1 MAIVVLSDTPNITSE
16 HYDMVA
22 AEAGIR
28 SALPDGCHTYIAGLG
43 PDGSSW
49 REVSV
54 WETPSQARDFMDN
67 ALRPAMERAGASPI
81 WGPPVKWEAHE
92 LLV

>member
-1 MAIVVLSDTPNITSE
+1 MAIVVLSDTPNMTSE
-16 HYDMVA
+16 QYDKVA

-28 SALPDGCHTYIAGLG
+28 SALPDGCQTYIAGLG

-49 REVSV
+49 REISV
-54 WETPSQARDFMDN
+54 WKTPSQARDFMDN
-67 ALRPAMERAGASPI
+67 ALRPAMERAGASPV
-81 WGPPVKWEAHE
+81 WGRPVKWEAHE